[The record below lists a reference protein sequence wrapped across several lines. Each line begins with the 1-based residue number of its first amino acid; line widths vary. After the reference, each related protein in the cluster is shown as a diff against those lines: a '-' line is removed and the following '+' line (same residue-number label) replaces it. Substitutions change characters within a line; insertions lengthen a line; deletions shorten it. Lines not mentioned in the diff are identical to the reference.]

1 MRVFVAPYEG
11 DSQIVKMYQ
20 EGVIDCVISKDY
32 EFVYF
37 GVPMVLP
44 HIEGDTCTAIDFGR
58 VRTDKLEDGL
68 LAKWVKEADRHK
80 RLMFSV
86 LSGSKYMSHFRA
98 LTFRQIMEIVLE
110 SNCLADFFRTVTHR
124 YEIPRIKNFRGTFEE
139 TAHKLLLLY
148 QFQLCYSFKNK
159 QQEPLNSLCF

>member
-20 EGVIDCVISKDY
+20 EGVIDCVVSKDY

-44 HIEGDTCTAIDFGR
+44 QLEEEHCYAIDYAR
-58 VRTDKLEDGL
+58 VKPEEIGDPL
-68 LAKWVKEADRHK
+68 LVRWVRESDRHK

-98 LTFRQIMEIVLE
+98 LTFRQIM
-110 SNCLADFFRTVTHR
+110 
-124 YEIPRIKNFRGTFEE
+124 
-139 TAHKLLLLY
+139 
-148 QFQLCYSFKNK
+148 
-159 QQEPLNSLCF
+159 

>member
-20 EGVIDCVISKDY
+20 EGIIDCVISKDY

-44 HIEGDTCTAIDFGR
+44 YLEGDHCYAIDFSK
-58 VRTDKLEDGL
+58 VKTEELEDKL
-68 LAKWVKEADRHK
+68 LARWVKESNKHK
-80 RLMFSV
+80 ILMFSV

-98 LTFRQIMEIVLE
+98 LTFRQIM
-110 SNCLADFFRTVTHR
+110 
-124 YEIPRIKNFRGTFEE
+124 
-139 TAHKLLLLY
+139 
-148 QFQLCYSFKNK
+148 
-159 QQEPLNSLCF
+159 